1 MLSRACR
8 SRREKA
14 LRERL
19 GELRTRCER
28 DPEGIIHRLEAEIP
42 PLRVRRTLAKRRAR
56 ATALLATL
64 LDPERRRVGRLMAG
78 PLNDQ
83 LAPWMTTYPD
93 PKKPL
98 NRHDAK
104 VAKDAMFRTLDR
116 RTQKPVYG
124 AFRSSA
130 PFPQ

>member
-104 VAKDAMFRTLDR
+104 AAMDGMFGTFQSRTR
-116 RTQKPVYG
+116 EPVLE
-124 AFRSSA
+124 AFRSSVCL
-130 PFPQ
+130 PQ